1 MARFE
6 YEDSILVVTPI
17 EDLLLDEHE
26 MRKMLEAAV
35 EFTGREKYYALI
47 DMSNHVD
54 STPEARNYYAN
65 SELAQY
71 RLADA
76 FVVVSLATR
85 LVTNFYFSIN
95 TPPVPSKMFNTK
107 EDALAWLKQLKTNS
121 SKPKHMTV

>member
-1 MARFE
+1 MAHFE

-17 EDLLLDEHE
+17 EDLLLDEGE

-35 EFTGREKYYALI
+35 EFTGREKYYALV

-54 STPEARNYYAN
+54 STPEARNYYAS
-65 SELAQY
+65 SELAKY

-76 FVVVSLATR
+76 FVVTSLATR
-85 LVTNFYFSIN
+85 LVTNFYFTIN
-95 TPPVPSKMFNTK
+95 TPPVPSKMFNNK
-107 EDALAWLKQLKTNS
+107 EDAMAWLKQLKTSS